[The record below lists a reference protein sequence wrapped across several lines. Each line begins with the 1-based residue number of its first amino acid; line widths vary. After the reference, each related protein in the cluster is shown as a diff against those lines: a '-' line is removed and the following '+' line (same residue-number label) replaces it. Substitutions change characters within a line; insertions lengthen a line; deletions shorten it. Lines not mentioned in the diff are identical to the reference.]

1 MVFNIHVRDVIQ
13 EVTSLDINL
22 RCNFE
27 SPGGGHD
34 ARFDSTWPGQPC
46 DCNIARSSAPPR
58 SRADESSTRRR
69 SGKPI

>member
-34 ARFDSTWPGQPC
+34 AR
-46 DCNIARSSAPPR
+46 
-58 SRADESSTRRR
+58 
-69 SGKPI
+69 